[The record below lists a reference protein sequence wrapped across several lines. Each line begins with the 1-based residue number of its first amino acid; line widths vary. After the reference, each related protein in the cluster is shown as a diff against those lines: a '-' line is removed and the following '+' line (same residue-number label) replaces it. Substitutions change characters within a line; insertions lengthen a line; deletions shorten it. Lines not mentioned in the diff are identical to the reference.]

1 MKYTVLGF
9 NQKILVEW
17 GYDTTDALLIRWIID
32 FYNTGKMKKVEVDGT
47 RYFWILYKK
56 VIADLPILG
65 IKKDAIADRMAKM
78 SGQFKEKDSKGNTK
92 GKNKHKLFDF
102 YLHKDDGNYTYY
114 RFIESELDKLLSDPE
129 EAQADK
135 KYQEGKKKATKPVPS
150 GLNTIPSSVT
160 TPDPSSVQTLDKDAS
175 TKDASPNDPSS
186 SGGGSKGSL
195 RSPLEIPAEG
205 DEEGACPCGL
215 AGEKLV
221 HLNAEKL
228 GNSEPEHN
236 GNNVKIKVSDKFM
249 NDTTIIASPA
259 PEDRERMLSKLI
271 VEKGYEAVQAAVFD
285 IESDLSNPKNHIETL
300 WGLIRY
306 KIDHAVTAGVEL
318 EVTVSKGADEPV
330 QKVFPEKV
338 ERSLPGGQEY
348 IYNPNNRFSR
358 RFWEL
363 YNWTFKCPCGNDR
376 NNSKTKAN
384 VLKPISFWDVGC
396 DKCGAKFDWSKEFE
410 KFSE

>member
-17 GYDTTDALLIRWIID
+17 GYDATDALLIRWIID

-102 YLHKDDGNYTYY
+102 YLYKDDGNYTYY
-114 RFIESELDKLLSDPE
+114 RFIESELDKLLSDSE

-135 KYQEGKKKATKPVPS
+135 KYQDGKKKATKPVPS
-150 GLNTIPSSVT
+150 GLNPILSSVT
-160 TPDPSSVQTLDKDAS
+160 TLDPSSVPTLDKDAS
-175 TKDASPNDPSS
+175 TKDASTNDPSS

-215 AGEKLV
+215 AGEKPV

-228 GNSEPEHN
+228 GNSEPEQN
-236 GNNVKIKVSDKFM
+236 NENVKIKVSDKFM

-259 PEDRERMLSKLI
+259 PKDRSRMLFQLI
-271 VEKGYEAVQAAVFD
+271 TEYGHKTVQEAVLD

-306 KIDHAVTAGVEL
+306 KIDHAGTAGVDL
-318 EVTVSKGADEPV
+318 EVTESKGADALE

-338 ERSLPGGQEY
+338 ERSLPGGKEY
-348 IYNPNNRFSR
+348 IYDPNIGCSR

-363 YNWTFKCPCGNDR
+363 YNWTFKCPCGNDKNKSK
-376 NNSKTKAN
+376 NNAN
-384 VLKPISFWDVGC
+384 ALKPITFWDKGC
-396 DKCGAKFDWSKEFE
+396 DKCGAEFDWSKEFE
-410 KFSE
+410 KYSV